1 MILIHW
7 FIERISSGMKIM
19 KKNSRNRIGNRFYEH
34 LSYLLRGERR
44 NDENHEWARDSSR
57 HENARTQI
65 WWQLKIT
72 WCILHILIVSA
83 ILIIFILLICLLLL
97 YSCTPPL
104 LRSSFAT
111 VKIFFKLLSHEGYFI
126 FLANSS
132 SIFFSRNYTVQRRRP
147 HDARRHTPMNTRTQ
161 ILSLWAPLND
171 WPGRSRDSRSH
182 LGASLST
189 GTSPTIESIV
199 PLNPEINLKKCEHL
213 LQVEDLNP
221 DG

>member
-1 MILIHW
+1 MRS
-7 FIERISSGMKIM
+7 FSQKIVEIR
-19 KKNSRNRIGNRFYEH
+19 KHDPYPLVYWEDFLGHEDCEKEFTQPHRQSIYEH
-34 LSYLLRGERR
+34 LSYLLRRERR

-126 FLANSS
+126 FLQIHLAY
-132 SIFFSRNYTVQRRRP
+132 FF
-147 HDARRHTPMNTRTQ
+147 
-161 ILSLWAPLND
+161 
-171 WPGRSRDSRSH
+171 
-182 LGASLST
+182 
-189 GTSPTIESIV
+189 
-199 PLNPEINLKKCEHL
+199 
-213 LQVEDLNP
+213 
-221 DG
+221 